1 MCIGQHTS
9 IASNRVKEAAMDIAE
24 FHGRMRD
31 KYAEKQQLEHR
42 LFRWTVELLVIFGL
56 AILVY
61 LRYAAK

>member
-1 MCIGQHTS
+1 
-9 IASNRVKEAAMDIAE
+9 MDIAE

>member
-1 MCIGQHTS
+1 
-9 IASNRVKEAAMDIAE
+9 MDIAE

-42 LFRWTVELLVIFGL
+42 LFMWTVELLVIFGL

-61 LRYAAK
+61 LRYAVK